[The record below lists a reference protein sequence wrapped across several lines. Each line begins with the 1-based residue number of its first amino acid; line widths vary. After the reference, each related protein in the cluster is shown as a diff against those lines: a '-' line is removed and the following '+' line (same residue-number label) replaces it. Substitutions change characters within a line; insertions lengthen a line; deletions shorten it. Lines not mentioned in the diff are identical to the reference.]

1 MSDSLILLALD
12 DSPLRPLLERAL
24 HAAGYDVAL
33 AQDGKGLDKILIE
46 STPTLAV
53 LGEKFSGA
61 SGLEVS
67 RAMLERFPTL
77 PIILF
82 AEKDDPELFKRGMR
96 IGLRDV
102 LTPPLRIDEIV
113 TAIKNSESR
122 AAQLG
127 DWVRRQ
133 VKSTT
138 SSLEQRI
145 SEMDT
150 LVALGRTI
158 TGSLDPENVLVSVVT
173 AAVKLTGAEE
183 GNILLLNDET
193 GELHMRASL
202 NFEESFARTFRLPVQ
217 DTLAG
222 QVIHSGQPV
231 TFNADSPTKIK
242 TSYLVQSLIY
252 VPIRRYDK
260 VLGVLGVDNRHKT
273 DSFSSHHVLL
283 LSILA
288 DYAAISMDNARL
300 YQASETE
307 RAKLYTTLTNIGDGV
322 IVLDE
327 TGAIIL
333 INPVA
338 QRIFDVRQTG
348 ALGKKAD
355 AVIAHPDF
363 LALLELGASNSPMA
377 YQEINFEDGR
387 VFNALFTPIPGIGA
401 AVTMQEITQL
411 KMLDRLKS
419 DFIHT
424 VSHDLR
430 SPLTAILG
438 YVELMGRVGPLTDQQ
453 QEFVSR
459 VRTSVNSITTLV
471 NDLLDLGRIEAGLDN
486 LKEDVDLANILRYSV
501 ENLHNHITSKNL
513 VIDVQAASNLPS
525 LRGNPLRLRQLFDN
539 LIGNAVKYTP
549 ANGKVSA
556 RLQYE
561 SEQIIFEVQD
571 TGVGIPPT
579 DQPHIFEKFY
589 RASNAAEN
597 GTGTGLGLAIVK
609 SIVDNHNGRIW
620 VESAVGKGTK
630 FVVVLPG
637 LLNGAS
643 S

>member
-1 MSDSLILLALD
+1 MSASLILLALD

-82 AEKDDPELFKRGMR
+82 AEKDDPDLFKRGMR

-637 LLNGAS
+637 LNGTS
-643 S
+643 N